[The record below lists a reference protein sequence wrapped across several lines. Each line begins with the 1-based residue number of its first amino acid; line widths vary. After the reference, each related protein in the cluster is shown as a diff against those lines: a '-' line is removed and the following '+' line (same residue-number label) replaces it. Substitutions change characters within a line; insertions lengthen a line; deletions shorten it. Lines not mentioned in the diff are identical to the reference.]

1 MARGLPGRRNPTT
14 KVRPMVGLAVI
25 FVISVSF
32 FQPNECI
39 AIVHRCSAAARMPL
53 IMQAIC
59 MTSLV
64 ALLLLQ
70 VPRMPYS
77 VVYSSLGP
85 GPEKDRRDLSEARQE
100 EKESIF
106 LSPPQKSKGLKV
118 DPFLSFSVSHF
129 RPFGI
134 LFHDG

>member
-1 MARGLPGRRNPTT
+1 
-14 KVRPMVGLAVI
+14 MVGLAVI
-25 FVISVSF
+25 FVIFVSF

-77 VVYSSLGP
+77 VVYSSLGQ
-85 GPEKDRRDLSEARQE
+85 GPENDRRDLSEARQK

-106 LSPPQKSKGLKV
+106 YHPRKKV
-118 DPFLSFSVSHF
+118 
-129 RPFGI
+129 RG
-134 LFHDG
+134 